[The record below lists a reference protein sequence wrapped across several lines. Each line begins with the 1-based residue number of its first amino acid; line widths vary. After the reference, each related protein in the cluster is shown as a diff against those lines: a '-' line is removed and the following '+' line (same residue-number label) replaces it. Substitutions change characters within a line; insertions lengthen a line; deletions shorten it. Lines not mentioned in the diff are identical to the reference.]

1 MDDIPRGPAARNGAG
16 TPKSPD
22 IPGRDFSTPQVIENI
37 DPLDTKNRHPKGFRY
52 RFQWHKVND
61 CTWKLACDELT
72 RVPTCHGFW
81 CGYNTPKAIA
91 WVIQVAP
98 GNWLARYRDEACEPC
113 SLNEA
118 KARALA
124 MAKGAVGDYVV
135 ENPIQHLNG
144 LAARLGGDAS

>member
-1 MDDIPRGPAARNGAG
+1 M
-16 TPKSPD
+16 
-22 IPGRDFSTPQVIENI
+22 
-37 DPLDTKNRHPKGFRY
+37 
-52 RFQWHKVND
+52 
-61 CTWKLACDELT
+61 
-72 RVPTCHGFW
+72 
-81 CGYNTPKAIA
+81 
-91 WVIQVAP
+91 VIQVAP

-135 ENPIQHLNG
+135 DNPIQHLNG

>member
-1 MDDIPRGPAARNGAG
+1 MDDIQRGPAARNGAE
-16 TPKSPD
+16 TPKCPD
-22 IPGRDFSTPQVIENI
+22 IPGRDFSTPQVIENVG
-37 DPLDTKNRHPKGFRY
+37 PLDTKNRPPKGFRY

-61 CTWKLACDELT
+61 CTWKLAGDELT

-81 CGYNTPKAIA
+81 SGYNTPKAIA